1 MNSIRNR
8 VYAGEIAGGADT
20 VEYVIVA
27 IVAVIIGAA
36 LIAFGNQ
43 MQQQIVCKEIIIL
56 ACHFNRIDNSERQIT
71 YSTIIRNK
79 RRKKLRQSK
88 AKTI

>member
-27 IVAVIIGAA
+27 IVAVVIGAA

-43 MQQQIVCKEIIIL
+43 MRDQMDKTGTSISQWFDAARKAASESANKI
-56 ACHFNRIDNSERQIT
+56 NSGSNPGT
-71 YSTIIRNK
+71 AGK
-79 RRKKLRQSK
+79 
-88 AKTI
+88 

>member
-27 IVAVIIGAA
+27 IVAVVIGAA

-43 MQQQIVCKEIIIL
+43 MRSQMDQTG
-56 ACHFNRIDNSERQIT
+56 NSIT
-71 YSTIIRNK
+71 TWFT
-79 RRKKLRQSK
+79 K
-88 AKTI
+88 ARDTANTAVNNVNTGSNPA

>member
-27 IVAVIIGAA
+27 IVAVVIGAA

-43 MQQQIVCKEIIIL
+43 MRDQMDKTGASISQWFDGARK
-56 ACHFNRIDNSERQIT
+56 AASNSA
-71 YSTIIRNK
+71 NK
-79 RRKKLRQSK
+79 INSGSNPGK
-88 AKTI
+88 

>member
-27 IVAVIIGAA
+27 IVAVVIGAA

-43 MQQQIVCKEIIIL
+43 MRDQMDKTGTSITQWFDKARTAANTSV
-56 ACHFNRIDNSERQIT
+56 NSIN
-71 YSTIIRNK
+71 SGSNPK
-79 RRKKLRQSK
+79 
-88 AKTI
+88 

>member
-27 IVAVIIGAA
+27 IVAVVIGAA

-43 MQQQIVCKEIIIL
+43 MRSQMD
-56 ACHFNRIDNSERQIT
+56 ATGNSIT
-71 YSTIIRNK
+71 EWFTSARNAASNSADSIK
-79 RRKKLRQSK
+79 PGHN
-88 AKTI
+88 A

>member
-27 IVAVIIGAA
+27 IVAVVIGAA

-43 MQQQIVCKEIIIL
+43 MRRQMDETGKSISNW
-56 ACHFNRIDNSERQIT
+56 FNTARTTANTAVNNVNTGS
-71 YSTIIRNK
+71 NPK
-79 RRKKLRQSK
+79 
-88 AKTI
+88 

>member
-1 MNSIRNR
+1 MNSILNR

-27 IVAVIIGAA
+27 IVAVVIGAA

-43 MQQQIVCKEIIIL
+43 MRDQMDKTGRSISQWFDGARNAANDSANKI
-56 ACHFNRIDNSERQIT
+56 NSG
-71 YSTIIRNK
+71 SNP
-79 RRKKLRQSK
+79 
-88 AKTI
+88 A

>member
-27 IVAVIIGAA
+27 IVAVVIGAA

-43 MQQQIVCKEIIIL
+43 MRRQMDQTG
-56 ACHFNRIDNSERQIT
+56 NSINEWF
-71 YSTIIRNK
+71 
-79 RRKKLRQSK
+79 SK
-88 AKTI
+88 ARNSASNSASQINPGHNA

>member
-27 IVAVIIGAA
+27 IVAVVIGAA

-43 MQQQIVCKEIIIL
+43 MRSQMDL
-56 ACHFNRIDNSERQIT
+56 TGNSISQWFDGA
-71 YSTIIRNK
+71 
-79 RRKKLRQSK
+79 RKAANNSAGKINSGSNP
-88 AKTI
+88 A

>member
-27 IVAVIIGAA
+27 IVAVVIGAA

-43 MQQQIVCKEIIIL
+43 MRNQMDETGKSITKWFTS
-56 ACHFNRIDNSERQIT
+56 ARNAANNSANNIN
-71 YSTIIRNK
+71 SGSNP
-79 RRKKLRQSK
+79 
-88 AKTI
+88 A

>member
-27 IVAVIIGAA
+27 IVAVVIGAA

-43 MQQQIVCKEIIIL
+43 MRDQMDKTGTSISQWFDSARKAASESANKI
-56 ACHFNRIDNSERQIT
+56 NSGSNPGT
-71 YSTIIRNK
+71 AGK
-79 RRKKLRQSK
+79 
-88 AKTI
+88 

>member
-36 LIAFGNQ
+36 LIAFGNK
-43 MQQQIVCKEIIIL
+43 MTKTG
-56 ACHFNRIDNSERQIT
+56 NSISSWFE
-71 YSTIIRNK
+71 SARNAANTSINGVGK
-79 RRKKLRQSK
+79 
-88 AKTI
+88 

>member
-8 VYAGEIAGGADT
+8 VYAGEIDGGADT

-27 IVAVIIGAA
+27 IVAVVIGAA

-43 MQQQIVCKEIIIL
+43 MRSQMDQTG
-56 ACHFNRIDNSERQIT
+56 NSIAKWFTSARDAAGN
-71 YSTIIRNK
+71 SANK
-79 RRKKLRQSK
+79 INSGSNP
-88 AKTI
+88 A

>member
-27 IVAVIIGAA
+27 IVAVVIGAA

-43 MQQQIVCKEIIIL
+43 MRSQMDQTG
-56 ACHFNRIDNSERQIT
+56 NSI
-71 YSTIIRNK
+71 NNWF
-79 RRKKLRQSK
+79 SK
-88 AKTI
+88 ARDAANNSSNAINSGNNA

>member
-1 MNSIRNR
+1 MNSICNR

-27 IVAVIIGAA
+27 IVAVVIGAA

-43 MQQQIVCKEIIIL
+43 MRSQMDQTGNAINQW
-56 ACHFNRIDNSERQIT
+56 F
-71 YSTIIRNK
+71 
-79 RRKKLRQSK
+79 SK
-88 AKTI
+88 ARNAANSSSNAINSGNNA

>member
-27 IVAVIIGAA
+27 IVAVVIGAA

-43 MQQQIVCKEIIIL
+43 MRVQMDKTG
-56 ACHFNRIDNSERQIT
+56 NSISKWFDGARKAAGD
-71 YSTIIRNK
+71 SANK
-79 RRKKLRQSK
+79 INSGSNP
-88 AKTI
+88 A

>member
-27 IVAVIIGAA
+27 IVAVVIGAA

-43 MQQQIVCKEIIIL
+43 MRDQMDKTGKSISQWFDGARKAANNSAGQI
-56 ACHFNRIDNSERQIT
+56 NSG
-71 YSTIIRNK
+71 NNP
-79 RRKKLRQSK
+79 
-88 AKTI
+88 A

>member
-27 IVAVIIGAA
+27 IVAVVIGAA
-36 LIAFGNQ
+36 LIAFGSQMRNQ
-43 MQQQIVCKEIIIL
+43 MDETGKSITQWFTNARNAANNSAGQINPGQNPGVGGK
-56 ACHFNRIDNSERQIT
+56 
-71 YSTIIRNK
+71 
-79 RRKKLRQSK
+79 
-88 AKTI
+88 

>member
-27 IVAVIIGAA
+27 IVAVVIGAA

-43 MQQQIVCKEIIIL
+43 MRDQMDKTGTSISQWFDSARK
-56 ACHFNRIDNSERQIT
+56 AASNSA
-71 YSTIIRNK
+71 NK
-79 RRKKLRQSK
+79 INSGSNPGK
-88 AKTI
+88 

>member
-27 IVAVIIGAA
+27 IVAVVIGAA

-43 MQQQIVCKEIIIL
+43 MRVQMDKTGDSISQW
-56 ACHFNRIDNSERQIT
+56 F
-71 YSTIIRNK
+71 
-79 RRKKLRQSK
+79 SK
-88 AKTI
+88 ARDAANSSSNAINSGNNA

>member
-27 IVAVIIGAA
+27 IVAVVIGAA

-43 MQQQIVCKEIIIL
+43 MRSQMDQTG
-56 ACHFNRIDNSERQIT
+56 NSINEWFT
-71 YSTIIRNK
+71 KARNAA
-79 RRKKLRQSK
+79 SNSSNSINSGSNPT
-88 AKTI
+88 AGAGH

>member
-1 MNSIRNR
+1 MDSIRNR

-27 IVAVIIGAA
+27 IVAVVIGAA

-43 MQQQIVCKEIIIL
+43 MDETGKSITNWFTSARNAANTSAGSI
-56 ACHFNRIDNSERQIT
+56 NSG
-71 YSTIIRNK
+71 SNP
-79 RRKKLRQSK
+79 
-88 AKTI
+88 A

>member
-27 IVAVIIGAA
+27 IVAVVIGAA

-43 MQQQIVCKEIIIL
+43 MRDQMDKTGDSISQWFDGARKAANNSANQINPGK
-56 ACHFNRIDNSERQIT
+56 NPT
-71 YSTIIRNK
+71 GK
-79 RRKKLRQSK
+79 
-88 AKTI
+88 

>member
-27 IVAVIIGAA
+27 IVAVMQKQMTETGNSISSWFESARSAA
-36 LIAFGNQ
+36 N
-43 MQQQIVCKEIIIL
+43 
-56 ACHFNRIDNSERQIT
+56 NSI
-71 YSTIIRNK
+71 NGVGK
-79 RRKKLRQSK
+79 
-88 AKTI
+88 

>member
-27 IVAVIIGAA
+27 IVAVVIGAA

-43 MQQQIVCKEIIIL
+43 MRNQMDKTG
-56 ACHFNRIDNSERQIT
+56 NSICQWFDAA
-71 YSTIIRNK
+71 
-79 RRKKLRQSK
+79 RKAAGNS
-88 AKTI
+88 ANNINSGSNPA

>member
-1 MNSIRNR
+1 MNSILNR

-27 IVAVIIGAA
+27 IVAVVIGAA

-43 MQQQIVCKEIIIL
+43 MRKQMDETGKSITNWFSAARNAANTSAGAI
-56 ACHFNRIDNSERQIT
+56 NSG
-71 YSTIIRNK
+71 SNPGGK
-79 RRKKLRQSK
+79 
-88 AKTI
+88 

>member
-36 LIAFGNQ
+36 LIAFGNKMKQQ
-43 MQQQIVCKEIIIL
+43 MTL
-56 ACHFNRIDNSERQIT
+56 TGNSISSWFESAREAANT
-71 YSTIIRNK
+71 TVNVAGK
-79 RRKKLRQSK
+79 
-88 AKTI
+88 

>member
-27 IVAVIIGAA
+27 IVAVVIGAA

-43 MQQQIVCKEIIIL
+43 MRDQMDKTGTSISQWFDGARKAASESANKI
-56 ACHFNRIDNSERQIT
+56 NSGSNPGT
-71 YSTIIRNK
+71 AGK
-79 RRKKLRQSK
+79 
-88 AKTI
+88 

>member
-27 IVAVIIGAA
+27 IVAVVIGAA

-43 MQQQIVCKEIIIL
+43 M
-56 ACHFNRIDNSERQIT
+56 RIQMDHTGNSIT
-71 YSTIIRNK
+71 TWF
-79 RRKKLRQSK
+79 SK
-88 AKTI
+88 ARDAANTSSNAIKSGNNA

>member
-27 IVAVIIGAA
+27 IVAVVIGAA

-43 MQQQIVCKEIIIL
+43 MRVQMDKTG
-56 ACHFNRIDNSERQIT
+56 NSIT
-71 YSTIIRNK
+71 QWFDAARNAASNSAGK
-79 RRKKLRQSK
+79 IN
-88 AKTI
+88 AGNNPA

>member
-20 VEYVIVA
+20 VEYVLVA
-27 IVAVIIGAA
+27 IVAVVIGAA

-43 MQQQIVCKEIIIL
+43 MRNQMDETGKSIAKW
-56 ACHFNRIDNSERQIT
+56 F
-71 YSTIIRNK
+71 STARNT
-79 RRKKLRQSK
+79 
-88 AKTI
+88 ANTAVGNVNTGTNPA

>member
-27 IVAVIIGAA
+27 IVAVVIGAA

-43 MQQQIVCKEIIIL
+43 MRDQMDKTGNSISKWFDGARNAANNSAGQI
-56 ACHFNRIDNSERQIT
+56 NSGK
-71 YSTIIRNK
+71 NP
-79 RRKKLRQSK
+79 
-88 AKTI
+88 A

>member
-27 IVAVIIGAA
+27 IVAVVIGAA

-43 MQQQIVCKEIIIL
+43 MRDQMDQTGNSISKWFAGARNAANNSANQIKPGHN
-56 ACHFNRIDNSERQIT
+56 A
-71 YSTIIRNK
+71 
-79 RRKKLRQSK
+79 
-88 AKTI
+88 

>member
-27 IVAVIIGAA
+27 IVAVVIGAA

-43 MQQQIVCKEIIIL
+43 MRDQMDKTGDSISKWFEGARNAANTSAGSI
-56 ACHFNRIDNSERQIT
+56 NSG
-71 YSTIIRNK
+71 SNPK
-79 RRKKLRQSK
+79 
-88 AKTI
+88 

>member
-27 IVAVIIGAA
+27 IVAVVIGAA

-43 MQQQIVCKEIIIL
+43 MRDQMDKTG
-56 ACHFNRIDNSERQIT
+56 NSISQWFDAA
-71 YSTIIRNK
+71 
-79 RRKKLRQSK
+79 RKAANNSAGLINSGKNP
-88 AKTI
+88 A

>member
-1 MNSIRNR
+1 MDSIRNH

-27 IVAVIIGAA
+27 IVAVVIGAA

-43 MQQQIVCKEIIIL
+43 MRVQMEKTGNSISQWFDGARNAANNSAGQIKSGKNL
-56 ACHFNRIDNSERQIT
+56 A
-71 YSTIIRNK
+71 
-79 RRKKLRQSK
+79 
-88 AKTI
+88 

>member
-27 IVAVIIGAA
+27 IVAVIGAA

-43 MQQQIVCKEIIIL
+43 MQQQMTKTG
-56 ACHFNRIDNSERQIT
+56 NSISSWFE
-71 YSTIIRNK
+71 SARNAANTSINGVGK
-79 RRKKLRQSK
+79 
-88 AKTI
+88 

>member
-27 IVAVIIGAA
+27 IVAVISSWFESARNAA
-36 LIAFGNQ
+36 N
-43 MQQQIVCKEIIIL
+43 
-56 ACHFNRIDNSERQIT
+56 NSI
-71 YSTIIRNK
+71 NGVGK
-79 RRKKLRQSK
+79 
-88 AKTI
+88 

>member
-8 VYAGEIAGGADT
+8 VYAGEIGGGADT

-27 IVAVIIGAA
+27 IVAVVIGAA

-43 MQQQIVCKEIIIL
+43 MRHQMDETGKSITNWFTS
-56 ACHFNRIDNSERQIT
+56 ARNAANS
-71 YSTIIRNK
+71 SANK
-79 RRKKLRQSK
+79 INSGTNP
-88 AKTI
+88 A